1 MSTQSS
7 PLSMKE
13 FVLKYMV
20 FIEELQY
27 QEDEQ
32 RKYDIEL
39 SDDFECNGRACGNM
53 GCCLGWTEC
62 EVENVRLFDTY

>member
-27 QEDEQ
+27 QEEEQ
-32 RKYDIEL
+32 CEDVWEL
-39 SDDFECNGRACGNM
+39 SDDFECNGRVCGNRA
-53 GCCLGWTEC
+53 CCLEWTEC
-62 EVENVRLFDTY
+62 EVENVRLFDMY

>member
-20 FIEELQY
+20 FIKELQY
-27 QEDEQ
+27 QEEEQ
-32 RKYDIEL
+32 REDIWEL
-39 SDDFECNGRACGNM
+39 PNDFECNGRACGNM
-53 GCCLGWTEC
+53 SCGLGWSEC
-62 EVENVRLFDTY
+62 EVENVRLFDMY